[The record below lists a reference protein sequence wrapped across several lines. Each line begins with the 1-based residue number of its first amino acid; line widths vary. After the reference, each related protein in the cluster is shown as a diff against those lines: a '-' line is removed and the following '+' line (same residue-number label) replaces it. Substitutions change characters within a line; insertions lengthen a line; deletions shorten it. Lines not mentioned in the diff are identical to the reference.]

1 LGHVRSQSKHSFVS
15 ITEKKCRA
23 ANATLN
29 EFYDVLDDIL
39 SQNQTSNSTLR
50 RENINRVWFNN
61 IWQVQTSYLDSGRA
75 GKATRISWYRDSCN
89 RPGNLWLQLVLQSCF
104 LFLNDRKVL
113 IVWISLYKL
122 AGQTAYRTIGRSY
135 SAFKI
140 FEKLL
145 LRLDM
150 VTLHLLQR
158 QVKLFVND
166 FKIEPNQNCRFGIVL
181 RILKPIT
188 EHLKILWFLLEC
200 INNLL
205 LKILTS
211 GAI

>member
-1 LGHVRSQSKHSFVS
+1 MGHVRSQSKHSFVS

-50 RENINRVWFNN
+50 RENINRVWFDN
-61 IWQVQTSYLDSGRA
+61 IWQVQTSCLDSGRA

-113 IVWISLYKL
+113 IVWISLYKV
-122 AGQTAYRTIGRSY
+122 AGQTTYRTIGRSY
-135 SAFKI
+135 NWPVVLGVQNLWKVVTTIGYGHTAPVTKAGQAF
-140 FEKLL
+140 
-145 LRLDM
+145 
-150 VTLHLLQR
+150 
-158 QVKLFVND
+158 
-166 FKIEPNQNCRFGIVL
+166 C
-181 RILKPIT
+181 
-188 EHLKILWFLLEC
+188 
-200 INNLL
+200 
-205 LKILTS
+205 
-211 GAI
+211 